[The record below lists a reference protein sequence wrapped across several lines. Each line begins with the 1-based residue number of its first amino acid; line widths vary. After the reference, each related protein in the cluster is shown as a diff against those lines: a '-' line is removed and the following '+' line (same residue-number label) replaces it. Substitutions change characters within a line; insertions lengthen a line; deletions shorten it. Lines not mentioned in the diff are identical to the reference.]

1 MDERRIIRNGHP
13 GKLMPHCSKYFKT
26 FANAIVCLRCMCLA
40 DKDTSGEEGKKMRCT
55 AQRGT
60 REVERDAQVK

>member
-13 GKLMPHCSKYFKT
+13 GKLMPHCSKYFET

-40 DKDTSGEEGKKMRCT
+40 DKDASGEEGKKCVVRHREEQERLKGMR
-55 AQRGT
+55 
-60 REVERDAQVK
+60 K